1 MLASQAGARNCRS
14 ADFCDGRV
22 GYEYEWLH
30 GSSRSTVDRA
40 ANIFGQQAG
49 AGEAAN
55 RSCR

>member
-49 AGEAAN
+49 AGEAAK
-55 RSCR
+55 R